1 MKSGEIFPLY
11 YQNTAVNSLCVNNYA
26 VVLLR
31 HLVCLVTV
39 ILVWWIKV
47 ISLAGCRKCK
57 RPSHIPQR
65 CEEIES
71 KEVRMRTFIENKMTD
86 ALVR

>member
-1 MKSGEIFPLY
+1 VCE
-11 YQNTAVNSLCVNNYA
+11 QLCYVTIRH
-26 VVLLR
+26 VVYI
-31 HLVCLVTV
+31 VTIIV
-39 ILVWWIKV
+39 VRWIKV

-71 KEVRMRTFIENKMTD
+71 KEVKMRTFIENRMTD